1 MARFWL
7 TCSRCDAQTEFRLS
21 ARCACGGSL
30 LVEYDLDRVAA
41 TLSPGVLRG
50 RHGSLWRYREML
62 PVERDESI
70 VSLGEGS
77 TPLLPLDAVARELG
91 IRRLHVKH
99 EEQNPTGSFKARGF
113 SVAVSLLV
121 EHGIRKA
128 AVGSNGNAASALAA
142 YAARAGIAA
151 HVFLPRDCP
160 GLIVDECRSYGAE
173 TFLVRG
179 LIQDAGRLIDAG
191 RDDEGWTS
199 VGTLR
204 EPGRAEG
211 KKTMGL
217 ELAEQLGWR
226 FPDVIVYPTG
236 GGSGII
242 GMWKAFRELRALGW
256 VSGDVPRFACVQEH
270 GCTPLLPAITGDD
283 GAGAAA
289 DEVRPTPTGLR
300 VPSPPDGPLV
310 SRIVRESEGTAV
322 SVTREEITAAQA
334 RLGTAGV
341 SSSPEGAATL
351 AGLERL
357 RESGWVRQTD
367 EVVLFNTAH
376 ALKYRPWTPSA
387 PVPVVGD
394 YADYRAQVD
403 ARRQVPALRIAVPA

>member
-1 MARFWL
+1 MPRFWL
-7 TCSRCDAQTEFRLS
+7 RCSRCDGTTEFRLS

-30 LVEYDLDRVAA
+30 LVQYDLDRVAA
-41 TLSPGVLRG
+41 TLSPDVLRG
-50 RHGSLWRYREML
+50 RQGSLWRYREML
-62 PVERDESI
+62 PVDRDESI

-77 TPLLPLDAVARELG
+77 TPLLPLPALGRALG
-91 IRRLHVKH
+91 IRRLHVKR

-121 EHGIRKA
+121 EHGIRRA

-179 LIQDAGRLIDAG
+179 LIQDAGKLIDAG
-191 RDDEGWTS
+191 RENEGWTS

-217 ELAEQLGWR
+217 ELVEQLGWR

-256 VSGDVPRFACVQEH
+256 VAGDVPRFACVQEL
-270 GCTPLLPAITGDD
+270 GCTPLLPAITGQD
-283 GAGAAA
+283 GAGDAPGVLPA
-289 DEVRPTPTGLR
+289 PTGLR

-310 SRIVRESEGTAV
+310 SRIVRKSGGTAV
-322 SVTREEITAAQA
+322 SVTREQIAAAQA
-334 RLGTAGV
+334 RFGAAGI

-357 RESGWVRQTD
+357 RDDGWIRPAD
-367 EVVLFNTAH
+367 EVVLFNTAS
-376 ALKYRPWTPSA
+376 AIKYRPWAPTV
-387 PVPVVGD
+387 PVPVVSD

-403 ARRQVPALRIAVPA
+403 ARRDVPAVRIAVPA